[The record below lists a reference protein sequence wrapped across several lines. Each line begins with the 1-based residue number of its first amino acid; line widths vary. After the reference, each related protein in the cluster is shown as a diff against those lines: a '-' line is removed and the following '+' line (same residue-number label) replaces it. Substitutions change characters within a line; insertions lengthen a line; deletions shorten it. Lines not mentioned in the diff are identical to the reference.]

1 MKRYTMLLLTA
12 FTLVLLVAAGNV
24 YLAGYADQTEQTKP
38 LKTITAYT
46 TLPAEHAA
54 LLAAEYEKTSRVRVN
69 FVPLTAADLLQR
81 LQKEAAAPQ
90 ADLVVADS
98 CVLRQAAGRGE
109 LIPYVSEQTDSVPE
123 DFKDTDGTWTGL
135 WYDPIVFCVNR
146 DYLLSLPRIP
156 QTWPELAGYPGVRI
170 GITDFL
176 AADASANLY
185 LSMVAQYGEP
195 AALQLFRTMHP
206 KVVQYAKYLST
217 PVRMAGMG
225 EVDVSIAVQSE
236 TLRYIGDGYPLKIV
250 YPTDGTAYM
259 LTGAG
264 LLKDEAHGA
273 AARNFVEW
281 LLGDEAQLAL
291 QKNNFF
297 FVPTNPATLAYKTF
311 AGKNIILFD
320 HPQQFTAAERH
331 RLLDGWVKN
340 IRLK

>member
-1 MKRYTMLLLTA
+1 MKRYTTLLLTA
-12 FTLVLLVAAGNV
+12 FTLVLFVVAGTV
-24 YLAGYADQTEQTKP
+24 YMASYADQTERTKP

-69 FVPLTAADLLQR
+69 FVPLPAEELLQR
-81 LQKEAAAPQ
+81 LQQEAAAPK
-90 ADLVVADS
+90 ADLVLADS
-98 CVLRQAAGRGE
+98 TVLRQAAARGE
-109 LIPYVSEQTDSVPE
+109 FKAYVSEQTDSVSE
-123 DFKDTDGTWTGL
+123 EFKDADGVWTGL

-146 DYLLSLPRIP
+146 DYLRSLPRIP
-156 QTWPELAGYPGVRI
+156 QTWAELAAYPGMRL

-176 AADASANLY
+176 AADAAANLY
-185 LSMVAQYGEP
+185 LSLVAQYGEP
-195 AALQLFRTMHP
+195 AALQLARQLHP

-236 TLRYIGDGYPLKIV
+236 TLRYIGDGYPLKII
-250 YPTDGTAYM
+250 YPADGTAYQ
-259 LTGAG
+259 LTGVA
-264 LLKDEAHGA
+264 LLKDEADGA
-273 AARNFVEW
+273 AARSFVEW

-297 FVPTNPATLAYKTF
+297 FVPANPATLAYKTF

-331 RLLDGWVKN
+331 KLLDGWVKN